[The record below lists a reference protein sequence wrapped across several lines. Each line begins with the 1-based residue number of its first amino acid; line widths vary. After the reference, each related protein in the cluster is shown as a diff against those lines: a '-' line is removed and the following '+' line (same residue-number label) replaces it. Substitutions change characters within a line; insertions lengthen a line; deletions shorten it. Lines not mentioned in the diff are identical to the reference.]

1 MVNAYTAYSGASLKA
16 TYTAPVGCTTY
27 TGTISTVK
35 GVAYVPTS
43 SGYTTTTTGTHTG
56 ALAGP
61 AGTDFDLYLEKLSS
75 GTWTSVA
82 SGTTAS
88 NNENV
93 TYNNGTAGSYRW
105 RVLAYS
111 GTGNF
116 SLCITKPN

>member
-1 MVNAYTAYSGASLKA
+1 
-16 TYTAPVGCTTY
+16 
-27 TGTISTVK
+27 VK

-43 SGYTTTTTGTHTG
+43 SGYTSTTSGSHTG

-61 AGTDFDLYLEKLSS
+61 AGSDFDLYLEKLSGS
-75 GTWTSVA
+75 TWSSVA

-93 TYNNGTAGSYRW
+93 SYSGTAGSYRW
-105 RVLAYS
+105 RVLAYA